1 MQQEIITA
9 IDFGSYKFS
18 ASAAIK
24 DEDGEMRMLNTVSIK
39 SSGIEK
45 GLISDTDECREA
57 IKDLLNQLE
66 GKIKGDIEKVN
77 IGISSRKLRLSEK
90 TIDIELVE
98 DTVTNEAIANILNN
112 YRSTVE
118 LNEEEC
124 IVDEVIN
131 FYIIDGKAF
140 TGEIDNW
147 KCSSA
152 QVNISLVIGLKS
164 EIQKFYDVFENTRY
178 ILADIKANILCGKQ
192 IFLNDNSASG
202 SVAIADI
209 GAGKVDIAVF
219 NRNNMPIHISS
230 IPVGGNNISNDLA
243 ICGEFSFSEAEELK
257 KKYSADYK
265 SLYKDSEDSSE
276 EIEVGNVTISKEL
289 FYEVTNARIEE
300 ILNHV
305 NNELKKTGHLD
316 RICSIILYGDG
327 VSYFEGIN
335 KIANKIFSV
344 KTKVITG
351 VDLGIKNSE
360 NITSMALA
368 KEVYDRS
375 NLLGDNNIVSVNKN
389 IEEQHQVIEKETLHY
404 NEDENQ
410 ILKKLKSLFNKI
422 F

>member
-18 ASAAIK
+18 ASAAIE
-24 DEDGEMRMLNTVSIK
+24 DSDGEMKILNTISMK

-45 GLISDTDECREA
+45 GLI
-57 IKDLLNQLE
+57 N
-66 GKIKGDIEKVN
+66 DIEKCRDVIKNLLAELENKITGNIESVN
-77 IGISSRKLRLSEK
+77 IGISSRRLRLSEK
-90 TIDIELVE
+90 TIDVE
-98 DTVTNEAIANILNN
+98 VTENKITKEAISQAINKCRNN
-112 YRSTVE
+112 AE
-118 LNEEEC
+118 LSDQEC
-124 IVDEVIN
+124 VVDELIN
-131 FYIIDGKAF
+131 FYIVDGKVF
-140 TGEIDNW
+140 TGEVNNW
-147 KCSSA
+147 KCNSA
-152 QVNISLVIGLKS
+152 QINVSLVICLKS
-164 EIQKFYDVFENTRY
+164 ELQKYYEVFKNTKY
-178 ILADIKANILCGKQ
+178 ELAGIKSNILCGKQ
-192 IFLNDNSASG
+192 IFLSDTSNNTGDY
-202 SVAIADI
+202 VIVDV

-219 NRNNMPIHISS
+219 NKNSVPNYISS

-243 ICGEFSFSEAEELK
+243 ICGGFSFLEAENMK
-257 KKYSADYK
+257 KIYSSNYK
-265 SLYKDSEDSSE
+265 SLYEDEDIPE
-276 EIEVGNVTISKEL
+276 EIEVGTVKVSKEL
-289 FYEVTNARIEE
+289 FFEVTNARIEE

-335 KIANKIFSV
+335 KIANKIFNV

-375 NLLGDNNIVSVNKN
+375 NLLGDNNIVSVNNN
-389 IEEQHQVIEKETLHY
+389 IEEQHQVNKTESLHY
-404 NEDENQ
+404 NEDGNQ
-410 ILKKLKSLFNKI
+410 VLKKLKNFFNKI

>member
-24 DEDGEMRMLNTVSIK
+24 GKDGEMQILNTVSAK
-39 SSGIEK
+39 SSGMEK
-45 GLISDTDECREA
+45 GLVSDTGKCREA
-57 IKDLLNQLE
+57 IKNLLIELE
-66 GKIKGDIEKVN
+66 KKIKGNIDKVN
-77 IGISSRKLRLSEK
+77 IGISSRRLRLSEK
-90 TIDIELVE
+90 TIDVE
-98 DTVTNEAIANILNN
+98 VSEGKITNESILKALKKCRN
-112 YRSTVE
+112 TTE
-118 LNEEEC
+118 LGNEEL
-124 IVDEVIN
+124 ILDELIN
-131 FYIIDGKAF
+131 FYIIDGKVI
-140 TGEIDNW
+140 TGGVENW
-147 KCSSA
+147 KCITA
-152 QVNISLVIGLKS
+152 QINLSLVIGLKS
-164 EIQKFYDVFENTRY
+164 EIEKFHKVFENTKY
-178 ILADIKANILCGKQ
+178 KLAGIKSNILCGKQ
-192 IFLNDNSASG
+192 IFLSDSRNLSGDSAI
-202 SVAIADI
+202 VDV

-219 NRNNMPIHISS
+219 NKNAVPNFISS

-243 ICGEFSFSEAEELK
+243 ICGGFSFLEADNMK
-257 KKYSADYK
+257 KIYSSNYK
-265 SLYKDSEDSSE
+265 SLYEDEAISD
-276 EIEVGNVTISKEL
+276 EIEVGTVKVSKEL

-305 NNELKKTGHLD
+305 NIELKKTGHLD

-327 VSYFEGIN
+327 VSYFEDIN
-335 KIANKIFSV
+335 KIANKIFNV

-368 KEVYDRS
+368 KEVYDRL

-389 IEEQHQVIEKETLHY
+389 IEEQHQVNKTESLHY

-410 ILKKLKSLFNKI
+410 ILKKLKNFFNKI